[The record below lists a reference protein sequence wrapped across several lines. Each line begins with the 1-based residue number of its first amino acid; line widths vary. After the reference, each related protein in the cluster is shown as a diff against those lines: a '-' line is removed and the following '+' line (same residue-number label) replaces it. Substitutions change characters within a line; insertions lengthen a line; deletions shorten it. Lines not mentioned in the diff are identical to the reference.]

1 MNVQANNHNN
11 CHANIFTVKF
21 SVSAI
26 RYMAFSRWSYFVGGN
41 SKISFHSL
49 WFSPRLSQPFS
60 FLHPYPL
67 INTG

>member
-1 MNVQANNHNN
+1 MNGQANNHNSY
-11 CHANIFTVKF
+11 HANIFTTKF

-26 RYMAFSRWSYFVGGN
+26 RYMVFSHWSYFVGGN
-41 SKISFHSL
+41 SKISFRSL
-49 WFSPRLSQPFS
+49 WFSPRLYQSLS